1 MHRFAHCPYG
11 CVVRSQYQVATVLSL
26 VAYACLNLFRWCF
39 PKHSDRGCGCALACC
54 HQVQPA
60 CNVRHA
66 MLQRHCAIR
75 RNAQRAR
82 RNVQP
87 EKALGCADAP
97 CGTPRGISCFAR
109 CARPVLRRRID
120 TCRAARGRF
129 ENTTRCNVALQGVF
143 GLCCDEDSVDS
154 TTLEPQARAASPCTH
169 E

>member
-87 EKALGCADAP
+87 EKARGCADMWHTTWHQLLCTVCPA
-97 CGTPRGISCFAR
+97 
-109 CARPVLRRRID
+109 
-120 TCRAARGRF
+120 RAATAHRHVSRCTWQVLKY
-129 ENTTRCNVALQGVF
+129 NTLHAALQGVF

-154 TTLEPQARAASPCTH
+154 TTLEPQARAASPRTH